1 MSTTTI
7 RLPEDLKARVA
18 RAAARAGTTSH
29 NLILE
34 AIAEKTEQ
42 LDRRDE
48 FHDLADHRH
57 ADIASSGQTIGW
69 DAMRSYLLQ
78 RIAGQPAAPPAPSKL
93 PRRA

>member
-7 RLPEDLKARVA
+7 RLPDDLKARVA

-48 FHDLADHRH
+48 FHDLADRRH
-57 ADIASSGQTIGW
+57 AEIAASGETIGW
-69 DAMRSYLLQ
+69 EAMRSYLLQ
-78 RIAGQPAAPPAPSKL
+78 RIAGQPAPRPAPGKL
-93 PRRA
+93 SRRA

>member
-7 RLPEDLKARVA
+7 RLPDDLKARVA

-29 NLILE
+29 SLIVE
-34 AIAEKTEQ
+34 AIAEKTEL

-48 FHDLADHRH
+48 FHDLADRRH
-57 ADIASSGQTIGW
+57 AELAASGETIGW

-78 RIAGQPAAPPAPSKL
+78 RIAGHPAPRPAPKKL
-93 PRRA
+93 IR